1 MEETIHA
8 LDTISGRI
16 GDIPLSQFEHPAF
29 AWHLVEVSADTK
41 EVAPELVKPMSAQD
55 WHAAHDSTPV
65 AVVTVSTDN
74 ATPTTEAVQ

>member
-1 MEETIHA
+1 
-8 LDTISGRI
+8 
-16 GDIPLSQFEHPAF
+16 
-29 AWHLVEVSADTK
+29 
-41 EVAPELVKPMSAQD
+41 VKPMSAQD